1 MIPARGR
8 IAARRRLR
16 ARVLRVLPAVS
27 GHREESIVNDE
38 VQVMTACPQIK
49 RRGPAARLAGILVP
63 VFLAV
68 AAALQGVPS
77 EALGEDTAKLYV
89 HIETPGRFS
98 YLGDPTQVSILLK
111 NEGAAPWLN
120 PGLDIEG
127 GFQVL
132 DSEGNKLEKAKI
144 PPMLKDGQPKVLEP
158 NAYFGKIV
166 NLNQYFPK
174 IAAIG
179 TYRITWSAAGIPE
192 QSLATRII
200 KKYDPARDYQA
211 VIDTDFGKIVI
222 EFYKDLAPYHTRN
235 FIDLANLNFY
245 DGLLFHRIVKGEM
258 ILGGSPTGDERGSPG
273 YNVPPETN
281 GLKVLPGVVAQV
293 RNSQTGPDESGS
305 IFMIAATAQ
314 PDLDA
319 RVTVFGRVVEGLDT
333 VKAITNVPTVG
344 SAPRAASRPIK
355 DVTIKKIEIR
365 EKKAKT

>member
-1 MIPARGR
+1 
-8 IAARRRLR
+8 
-16 ARVLRVLPAVS
+16 
-27 GHREESIVNDE
+27 
-38 VQVMTACPQIK
+38 MTACPQIK
-49 RRGPAARLAGILVP
+49 RGGPAARLAGILVP

-319 RVTVFGRVVEGLDT
+319 RVTVFGRVVEGLET